1 MNYKYLLLLTIFSII
16 SSCSDEVENIDTQNE
31 LIESLETLGLKK
43 VDSSKEVS
51 ELKDEIE
58 PISFNSNSDAI
69 EFVKNSMIAI
79 SSFNEKNILELN
91 ENSSVS
97 SKTYA
102 SRGYSSCTKRI
113 TLSNSY
119 GLGTNFNVSYSASIG
134 NNGSVT
140 GVNSINTTMT
150 GNTLGISYD
159 ETYSSSTINAGG
171 CVSTFTQGV
180 INYNL
185 FTEGIGTVWRSN
197 VNIRTSYC
205 PNPCGQNGGS
215 GLAILATFIL
225 EYAGAENGNNNG
237 Y

>member
-1 MNYKYLLLLTIFSII
+1 MNYKYLLLLTISSFVF
-16 SSCSDEVENIDTQNE
+16 SCSDEVENIDTQNE
-31 LIESLETLGLKK
+31 LVESLETLGLKK
-43 VDSSKEVS
+43 VDSPKEIS
-51 ELKDEIE
+51 QLKGEIKS
-58 PISFNSNSDAI
+58 ISFRSNTEAI

-91 ENSSVS
+91 ESSSPS
-97 SKTYA
+97 SKMYA
-102 SRGYSSCTKRI
+102 SRGSSCTKRI

-119 GLGTNFNVSYSASIG
+119 GLGTNFNVSYSATIG
-134 NNGSVT
+134 NDGNVT

-150 GNTLGISYD
+150 ENTLGISYD

-197 VNIRTSYC
+197 INIRTSYC